1 MEYADDSESIDD
13 SSVDSEGAEKNET
26 SSPKGGLL
34 GLWAW
39 VKAGI
44 EDGSFAESA
53 GESLNRFMEGL
64 SITEF
69 LVLCLCVTVILL
81 LLVLLAAE
89 KGKGKK

>member
-1 MEYADDSESIDD
+1 M
-13 SSVDSEGAEKNET
+13 
-26 SSPKGGLL
+26 
-34 GLWAW
+34 
-39 VKAGI
+39 KAGI